1 MNEWQS
7 RYDRE
12 YRRQRRQ
19 RRIYAAAAWL
29 WLFLGAVGC
38 ICVVW
43 LFVIL
48 MASLQAGN

>member
-29 WLFLGAVGC
+29 WLF
-38 ICVVW
+38 
-43 LFVIL
+43 VIL
-48 MASLQAGN
+48 MTSLQAGN